1 MHSTDIQ
8 IVICGSAGD
17 GTIATGDILKRAMA
31 RAGYKVISFDIYPAE
46 IRGFG
51 KCVARVRITTEQV
64 YSLKPQCEILV
75 SLDDSHA
82 IGHVAE
88 VRDFGAVVYEGNPIS
103 HVPEGGHISAH
114 VKPGQLP
121 YALSQRQVSEQA
133 TGSGRSRNIVSL
145 GFVAGLWN
153 LPAKHFREIITE
165 KFARKGTAVA
175 ESNMRAFEAG
185 FEVGAATFK
194 LDDVALG
201 PPTHAAEGADV
212 QMMTGNG
219 AVVRACL
226 EAGID
231 AFFGYPITPATP
243 IMERLFVEMPK
254 AGAVA
259 LQTEDEISAI
269 GATLGASYAGAR
281 AATATSGPGLAL
293 MTEMLGLGVMA
304 EVPAVVF
311 ACQRGGP
318 ATGLPTKTEQSDLN
332 LAVHGGAGDAQRIVL
347 APTNVEGC
355 YRCAGKA
362 FDLAEQFQTPVI
374 VLLDLYLCNR
384 YETVVPPK
392 ENPFEPKAAAGPSAL
407 DEHEPY
413 RRYATTREFVSPRT
427 LPGHEGGMHTITG
440 LEHDEFGHP
449 NDQSAVHMAMSAK
462 RHRKLA
468 GALARRDFNLCKRF
482 GHEGPVDVGILS
494 WGSTFGECLEAMLAA
509 QAEGIRCAAMKVVM
523 LSPLPVDPIADFF
536 ADCQEVLVPEL
547 NYEGQFANLVTA
559 AVGQPVSRL
568 NRVTGAPMQFDEILD
583 HVKSLARGRTA
594 A

>member
-75 SLDDSHA
+75 SLDDRHA

-88 VRDFGAVVYEGNPIS
+88 VRDFGAVVYEENPIS
-103 HVPEGGHISAH
+103 RVPEGGHISAH

-121 YALSQRQVSEQA
+121 YALSQRHISEQA
-133 TGSGRSRNIVSL
+133 TGSARSRNIVSL

-153 LPAKHFREIITE
+153 LPADHFREIITA
-165 KFARKGTAVA
+165 KFARKGIAVA
-175 ESNMRAFEAG
+175 ESNRRAFDAG

-194 LDDVALG
+194 LDDVALK
-201 PPTHAAEGADV
+201 PPAHAAEGADV

-226 EAGID
+226 EAGLD
-231 AFFGYPITPATP
+231 SFFGYPITPATP

-254 AGAVA
+254 VGAIA

-304 EVPAVVF
+304 EIPAVVF

-362 FDLAEQFQTPVI
+362 FELAEQFQTPVI

-384 YETVVPPK
+384 YETVVPPN
-392 ENPFEPKAAAGPSAL
+392 ENSFEPNTAARSGIL
-407 DEHEPY
+407 GKHEPY
-413 RRYATTREFVSPRT
+413 RRYAATKEFISPRT
-427 LPGHEGGMHTITG
+427 LPGDEAGMHTITG

-449 NDQSAVHMAMSAK
+449 SDQSAVHMAMSAK
-462 RHRKLA
+462 RHQKLA
-468 GALARRDFNLCKRF
+468 AALERRDFNLFKRF
-482 GHEGPVDVGILS
+482 GDEKAVDVGILS

-523 LSPLPVDPIADFF
+523 LSPLPVGPITDFL
-536 ADCQEVLVPEL
+536 ADCKEVLVPEL

-559 AVGQPVSRL
+559 ATGRPVSRL
-568 NRVTGAPMQFDEILD
+568 NRVTGAPMKVEEILD
-583 HVKSLARGRTA
+583 HVRSLAKGRTA